1 MKDGAG
7 AADGAGWGAEE
18 EKGEEERAE
27 EEEDAEEEEERAGVV
42 LGLGTRAPVSGVRD
56 RVRDEAVIGGLGRG

>member
-18 EKGEEERAE
+18 DE
-27 EEEDAEEEEERAGVV
+27 EEEVAETADEEGTRAGVV
-42 LGLGTRAPVSGVRD
+42 LGIGRRAPVSGVRD
-56 RVRDEAVIGGLGRG
+56 GAVIGGVGRG